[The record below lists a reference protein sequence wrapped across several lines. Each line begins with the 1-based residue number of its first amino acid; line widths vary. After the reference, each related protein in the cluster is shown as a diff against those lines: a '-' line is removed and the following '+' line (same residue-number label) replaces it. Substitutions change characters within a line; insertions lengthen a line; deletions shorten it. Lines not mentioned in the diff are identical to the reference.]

1 MTTLHVALGPQATA
15 FSDDDEGASYEVPL
29 GSDAL
34 AGMLTGDPPL
44 PEELT
49 NAICL
54 FMDHLEDVTREVP
67 SAGFADRIVVHGPG
81 LQALVDTHV
90 GEAQVLPV
98 ELARPDVEEVFR
110 TLATEAAADRRC
122 NPGLPAH
129 EVHHVLGVAC
139 ALVATLR
146 ALQAG
151 ALTITGDTVDR

>member
-1 MTTLHVALGPQATA
+1 MTTLHVALGPLTTA
-15 FSDDDEGASYEVPL
+15 FSDDEEGARYEVPL
-29 GSDAL
+29 GSDGL
-34 AGMLTGDPPL
+34 AGMITGDPPL

-54 FMDHLEDVTREVP
+54 FMDHLEDVAREVP

-81 LQALVDTHV
+81 LQALADTHV
-90 GEAQVLPV
+90 GQAQVLPID
-98 ELARPDVEEVFR
+98 LGRPDVEEVFR

-122 NPGLPAH
+122 NPGLPVH

-151 ALTITGDTVDR
+151 ALTIAGDAVER